1 MAKTQE
7 LLYAVVGAGDFAVEK
22 AKILTDRKQS
32 TKAYKDLVKRG
43 RTLSTKIKSSA
54 PTQQAIAQTRS
65 ARSQAKAAA
74 TSATKAVRA
83 NANAAR
89 SATTKASET
98 SKTSKT
104 TKAG

>member
-1 MAKTQE
+1 MAKAQE
-7 LLYAVVGAGDFAVEK
+7 LMYAVVGAGDFAVEK
-22 AKILTDRKQS
+22 AKGLSDRDQA
-32 TKAYKDLVKRG
+32 TKIYNDLVKRG

-54 PTQQAIAQTRS
+54 PTKRAIEQTRT